1 MTVDA
6 PKDGRTG
13 VACAWRDAG
22 GMTGAAPHCYVKP
35 VSYRRP
41 VDGTTRNTPAKDP
54 FKRGCWHQYWVASV
68 PGSLHGGGHLTR
80 RWRRH
85 VAGLRRTEL
94 TVTTLTGNDD
104 LRLLGRFFLVG
115 L

>member
-1 MTVDA
+1 MCLAGRRRD
-6 PKDGRTG
+6 DGGRPTLL
-13 VACAWRDAG
+13 CEAG
-22 GMTGAAPHCYVKP
+22 FIP
-35 VSYRRP
+35 
-41 VDGTTRNTPAKDP
+41 PARGWYYAQHPREGP